1 MDIAL
6 ALGGGGSRG
15 YAHVGVIRRLE
26 AEGFRIRA
34 VAGTSAGGIVAA
46 IYAAGYTPDEMET
59 RFARIDQPKLF
70 SFSMTEGPGLLGL
83 SNARKILEQ
92 FIGDRTFAD
101 LPLPCA
107 VTAVDIKSGREVV
120 LNQGRVVDAVMAT
133 IAVPGVF
140 PPKRMGELDLVDGGV
155 LNPVPVSV
163 ARSLAPALPV
173 AAVALSAPVEA
184 PRTFHSLPLPVKLP
198 APILGRLSR
207 LRLTQA
213 FEIFILSVEIGQ
225 RMVTELRLEVDEPE
239 VIIRPAVSNIGLLEK
254 VDVHRLVRLGEEAAE
269 AVLPDLWRAVS
280 WTGRVG
286 RRLFP
291 RGRRRRETGR
301 LP

>member
-15 YAHVGVIRRLE
+15 YAHIGVIRRLE

-46 IYAAGYTPDEMET
+46 IYAAGYTPAEMEA
-59 RFARIDQPKLF
+59 RFAKIDQPKLF
-70 SFSMTEGPGLLGL
+70 SFSMNEGPGLLGL
-83 SNARKILEQ
+83 SNARKILLELLVERP
-92 FIGDRTFAD
+92 FED
-101 LPLPCA
+101 LKLPCA
-107 VTAVDIKSGREVV
+107 VTAVDVRSGREIT
-120 LNQGRVVDAVMAT
+120 LNRGPVVDAVMAT

-140 PPKRMGELDLVDGGV
+140 PPRRVGDLDLVDGAV

-163 ARSLAPALPV
+163 ARSLAPGLPV
-173 AAVALSAPVEA
+173 AAVALSAPMEA
-184 PRTFHSLPLPVKLP
+184 PRNFHNLPLPVKVP
-198 APILGRLSR
+198 APILGGLSR

-213 FEIFILSVEIGQ
+213 FEIFIQSVEIGQ

-239 VIIRPAVSNIGLLEK
+239 VIIRPAVSNIGLLDR
-254 VDVHRLVRLGEEAAE
+254 VDVHELIRLGDEAAE
-269 AVLPDLWRAVS
+269 AVLPDLARAVS

-291 RGRRRRETGR
+291 RGQRRREAGR